1 MEENEKH
8 IFSSKEKH
16 TSLKIKPH
24 VSIEEELKNP
34 VNEKVSTIAHPPE
47 MKLRA
52 DNIDAEGKIVNNREY
67 VSYVICESECHLCA
81 KTTMSYVICES
92 KCHLCAKIIQSKAFL
107 QLRQLNI
114 HTNMKHF
121 KGEKHLNTESIREA
135 EAAKALLALSEAVIP
150 FIPSTEKEMEID
162 NPNSKKCKEGENLY
176 PCKECDK
183 AYTRRD
189 VLRKHIRTKHIEVWP
204 SRTVFNCTECE
215 KVYGRQDCLR
225 KHIRKKHLIPVN
237 RKFEMFRCSQC
248 KNTYSSRD
256 KLTRHQIQH
265 TAFDG
270 KPFECAE
277 CQERFS
283 RKDAMSRHMKSQHSL
298 LP

>member
-92 KCHLCAKIIQSKAFL
+92 KCHLCAKIIQSKATCHRY
-107 QLRQLNI
+107 LR
-114 HTNMKHF
+114 
-121 KGEKHLNTESIREA
+121 
-135 EAAKALLALSEAVIP
+135 
-150 FIPSTEKEMEID
+150 
-162 NPNSKKCKEGENLY
+162 
-176 PCKECDK
+176 
-183 AYTRRD
+183 
-189 VLRKHIRTKHIEVWP
+189 
-204 SRTVFNCTECE
+204 
-215 KVYGRQDCLR
+215 
-225 KHIRKKHLIPVN
+225 
-237 RKFEMFRCSQC
+237 
-248 KNTYSSRD
+248 
-256 KLTRHQIQH
+256 
-265 TAFDG
+265 
-270 KPFECAE
+270 
-277 CQERFS
+277 
-283 RKDAMSRHMKSQHSL
+283 
-298 LP
+298 

>member
-1 MEENEKH
+1 M
-8 IFSSKEKH
+8 H
-16 TSLKIKPH
+16 TNLKSKPH
-24 VSIEEELKNP
+24 VSIEEELQNP
-34 VNEKVSTIAHPPE
+34 ENEKVSTVAHLPE
-47 MKLRA
+47 VKLKSG
-52 DNIDAEGKIVNNREY
+52 NIDAEGKIVNNREHM
-67 VSYVICESECHLCA
+67 SYIICESECHLCA
-81 KTTMSYVICES
+81 KTIMSYVVCES
-92 KCHLCAKIIQSKAFL
+92 KCHLCAKNVKSKAFP

-114 HTNMKHF
+114 HTNMQQF
-121 KGEKHLNTESIREA
+121 KGEKHLITESIREA

-150 FIPSTEKEMEID
+150 YTPPAEKEIKKMEKMEEIEID
-162 NPNSKKCKEGENLY
+162 IHNSNKFKEGDNLY
-176 PCKECDK
+176 SCQECDK
-183 AYTRRD
+183 SYTRRD
-189 VLRKHIRTKHIEVWP
+189 VLRKHFRTKHIEVWP
-204 SRTVFNCTECE
+204 SQTVFNCTECG